1 MDVVCKSDNPV
12 YNYPKLLDSSSKLT
26 DLAVNGATTLPY
38 SYSVVNRDLGK
49 VLVIVPTYNELESLP
64 VIVAG
69 IRAAEPEVHILIAD
83 DNSPDGTG
91 EVANALSSSNSFVH
105 ALHRKQ
111 KAGLGAAYLDAFAW
125 ARSQGYDVVVEM
137 DADGSHRPIDL
148 TKILDALSDNDV
160 VLGSRWVKD
169 GKVVN
174 WVRSREVLSRGG
186 NLYTRMWLGIPI
198 KDATGGFRAYRM
210 SALDQ
215 MDIKQVE
222 SQGYCFQVDMA
233 WRATKAGLRVAEVP
247 ITFVEREL
255 GESKMDSSIVKE
267 ALWRVTQWGIEKR
280 LTDVKRIFGQS

>member
-1 MDVVCKSDNPV
+1 V
-12 YNYPKLLDSSSKLT
+12 
-26 DLAVNGATTLPY
+26 AI
-38 SYSVVNRDLGK
+38 RDLGK

-69 IRAAEPEVHILIAD
+69 IRDAEPDVHILIAD

-91 EVANALSSSNSFVH
+91 EVANTLSSIDRSVH
-105 ALHRKQ
+105 VLHRKQ
-111 KAGLGAAYLDAFAW
+111 KAGLGAAYLDAFSW
-125 ARSQGYDVVVEM
+125 AKTQGFEVVVEM
-137 DADGSHRPIDL
+137 DADGSHRPVDL

-160 VLGSRWVKD
+160 VLGSRWVNE

-174 WVRSREVLSRGG
+174 WAKSREVLSRGG

-215 MDIKQVE
+215 IDIQQVE

-280 LTDVKRIFGQS
+280 YADLKRLLRLS

>member
-1 MDVVCKSDNPV
+1 M
-12 YNYPKLLDSSSKLT
+12 
-26 DLAVNGATTLPY
+26 AI
-38 SYSVVNRDLGK
+38 RDLGK

-64 VIVAG
+64 VIVGG
-69 IRAAEPEVHILIAD
+69 IRDAEPDVHILIAD

-91 EVANALSSSNSFVH
+91 EVANTLSSVDNLVH
-105 ALHRKQ
+105 VLHRKQ
-111 KAGLGAAYLDAFAW
+111 KAGLGAAYLDAFSW
-125 ARSQGYDVVVEM
+125 AKTQGFEVVVEM
-137 DADGSHRPIDL
+137 DADGSHRPVDL

-160 VLGSRWVKD
+160 VLGSRWVNE

-174 WVRSREVLSRGG
+174 WAKSREVLSRGG

-215 MDIKQVE
+215 IDIQQVE

-280 LTDVKRIFGQS
+280 YSDLKRALRIS

>member
-1 MDVVCKSDNPV
+1 
-12 YNYPKLLDSSSKLT
+12 
-26 DLAVNGATTLPY
+26 
-38 SYSVVNRDLGK
+38 VVNRDLGK

-91 EVANALSSSNSFVH
+91 EVANALSSSDSFVH

-125 ARSQGYDVVVEM
+125 ARSRGYGVVVEM

-160 VLGSRWVKD
+160 VLGSRWVKE

-174 WVRSREVLSRGG
+174 WAKSREALSRGG
-186 NLYTRMWLGIPI
+186 NLYTRIWLGIPI

-280 LTDVKRIFGQS
+280 YSDLKRLLRLS